1 MLTPM
6 KYYLVNFIL
15 LDNRIITLNEN
26 IGIGLHSYANIEEF
40 KESIVS
46 MNMVGV
52 EKEKVVIRSYKQI
65 SKEAFNCLSTT
76 TC

>member
-1 MLTPM
+1 M
-6 KYYLVNFIL
+6 
-15 LDNRIITLNEN
+15 IILNEN

-40 KESIVS
+40 KESIAS
-46 MNMVGV
+46 LNLAGV
-52 EKEKVVIRSYKQI
+52 EKDKVVIKSYKQI

>member
-1 MLTPM
+1 M

-15 LDNRIITLNEN
+15 LDNRMIILNEN

-40 KESIVS
+40 KESIAS
-46 MNMVGV
+46 LNLAGV
-52 EKEKVVIRSYKQI
+52 EKDKVVIKSYKQI

>member
-1 MLTPM
+1 M

-15 LDNRIITLNEN
+15 LDNRMITLNEN

-40 KESIVS
+40 KDSIAS
-46 MNMVGV
+46 LNLAGV
-52 EKEKVVIRSYKQI
+52 EKDKVVIKSYKQI